1 MTDRLAFG
9 LGRLLGR
16 GTVAADPGDAAVR
29 AAELEA
35 RTAVRTADLHG
46 AAPTPTVRQPRD
58 AQRIRVYR
66 AETPLGGRRFPEL
79 DRCRTYC
86 EEVVG
91 SLWWLDRFPHLGLA
105 DIPVLRDGRGARQAF
120 YREDPDHP
128 TITLPR
134 RYRTSGVI
142 LHELAHWIMRS
153 DLDLPNHG
161 RTFTR
166 LLLDLT
172 GEFAGPAMR
181 DRLAA
186 AYTEHAVKVGEP
198 ARLGPDGRWRY
209 GIDERLHLLRGR
221 SVAVHHLDDPAAAPS
236 EGVLTS
242 ATTRRVTLASDGI
255 VVTIA
260 RSAVWSV
267 ARA

>member
-1 MTDRLAFG
+1 VTDRPAFG

-16 GTVAADPGDAAVR
+16 GTVTVRPPEPAPPAVDLPSAEATGDTPAA
-29 AAELEA
+29 
-35 RTAVRTADLHG
+35 
-46 AAPTPTVRQPRD
+46 RQPRD

-79 DRCRTYC
+79 DRCRAYC

-91 SLWWLDRFPHLGLA
+91 SLWWLDRFPDLGLA
-105 DIPVLRDGRGARQAF
+105 DIPILRDGRGARQAF
-120 YREDPDHP
+120 YREDPGHP

-142 LHELAHWIMRS
+142 LHELAHWIMRA
-153 DLDLPNHG
+153 DVDIPNHG

-166 LLLDLT
+166 ILLDLT
-172 GEFAGPAMR
+172 GEFAVPAMR

-209 GIDERLHLLRGR
+209 GIDERLHLLRGHE
-221 SVAVHHLDDPAAAPS
+221 VAVHHLDDVAAAPS
-236 EGVLTS
+236 AGVLTS
-242 ATTRRVTLASDGI
+242 ATKRRVTLESDGI
-255 VVTIA
+255 VVTIGRDAIWSIA
-260 RSAVWSV
+260 RG
-267 ARA
+267 

>member
-1 MTDRLAFG
+1 M

-16 GTVAADPGDAAVR
+16 GTVAPTTSTPSAP
-29 AAELEA
+29 E
-35 RTAVRTADLHG
+35 G
-46 AAPTPTVRQPRD
+46 AAGTTDDADTPAGRSPRD

-66 AETPLGGRRFPEL
+66 AETPLAGRRFPEL
-79 DRCRTYC
+79 DRCRAYC

-91 SLWWLDRFPHLGLA
+91 SLWWLDRFPDLGLA
-105 DIPVLRDGRGARQAF
+105 DIPLLRDGRGARQAF

-142 LHELAHWIMRS
+142 LHELAHWIMRA
-153 DLDLPNHG
+153 DDDLPNHG

-172 GEFAGPAMR
+172 GEFAGPAAR
-181 DRLAA
+181 DRLAG

-198 ARLGPDGRWRY
+198 ARRGPDGRWRY

-221 SVAVHHLDDPAAAPS
+221 ELAVHHLEDPDAAPS
-236 EGVLTS
+236 LGVLTS
-242 ATTRRVTLASDGI
+242 ATRRAIALASDGI
-255 VVTIA
+255 LVRIE
-260 RSAVWSV
+260 RDAVWSV